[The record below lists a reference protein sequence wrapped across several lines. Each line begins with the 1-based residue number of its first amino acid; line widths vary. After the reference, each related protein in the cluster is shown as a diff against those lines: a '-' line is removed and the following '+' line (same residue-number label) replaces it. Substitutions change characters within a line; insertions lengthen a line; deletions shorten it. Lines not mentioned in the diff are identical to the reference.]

1 MGYNV
6 KIKGNSGTIELNRKI
21 VASCQFMMDS
31 PDDSNAKAT
40 DVGMKLKITGR
51 ILTVLDGGTDE
62 SIKLSQWALLGSE
75 SADSYKDV
83 VVTNNTTGMV
93 VREFHFPNAFVLS
106 YNETFGD
113 ETGVGEFTLVLRQKK
128 DMNKKIMVNGYFG
141 E

>member
-51 ILTVLDGGTDE
+51 ILAVIDGGTDE
-62 SIKLSQWALLGSE
+62 SIKLSEWALLGSE

-83 VVTNNTTGMV
+83 VVTNTTTGMV
-93 VREFHFPNAFVLS
+93 VREFNFPNAFALS
-106 YNETFGD
+106 YHESFGD